1 MNRLFSKKFIAAS
14 ERYGTENDPIPA
26 PFFRKTFICADSVTK
41 AEITVCGLGF
51 YELYI
56 NGVNITKGLLA
67 PYISNPDNLLY
78 YDTYNIK
85 PYLQG
90 GKNVIGLL
98 LGNGFLNAAGGY
110 IWGFTEAAFRS
121 APKAALHAEIT
132 FSCGEKL
139 SFEADKTF
147 KTHVSPILFDDERMG
162 EIYDANFEIP
172 DWCAPD
178 YDDSGWKPAIRAVTP
193 KGAAVAPIAE
203 PIVKTG
209 EIPPAAV
216 FPSGDGFIYDFGVN
230 SAGLCRLKINGE
242 KGQRVDIYFG
252 EVLKNGRLFREN
264 IVCDKNVRYSQHDA
278 YICKGEGTEVFVP
291 HFTYHGFRYAYV
303 TGITE
308 EQATEELLTYLVFN
322 SDLKEVGDFKC
333 SDGVANKIQEITR
346 RSTLSN
352 MYYFP
357 TDCPHREKNGWTGD
371 VVLSAEHM
379 LLNLSV
385 ENSLKDWYRNICLS
399 MREDNCVS
407 SIVPTSGWGS
417 GHGPAWNG
425 IIIYL
430 PYFIYKYRGDIS
442 LAEHGREYIKRYMSF
457 MISTIR
463 ENGTACYGLGDFVP
477 TGRDPEDYYCPLE
490 ITTSFITMDSFE
502 KCGLLFGLLG
512 DTESSEKAYKYA
524 ERMKSAIRA
533 EYFNEETLTMKSN
546 TQTAQAMALYFG
558 ILSPAEEE
566 GAAKVLVDIIHND
579 NDHMRLGVLGGRIL
593 FHVLSKY
600 GYIDL
605 AYKMIT
611 QSTYPS
617 YGNWVARGATTLWE
631 EFYEEGT
638 KISSLN
644 HHFWGDVSHWFISS
658 LCGICYN
665 PGGLSLY
672 SINICPHFPNELDSA
687 KAYHLSP
694 VGRISSK
701 WQRSGEKIILC
712 ITVPEHTF
720 GKIIVSDGYTFEN
733 GETERSLLSGKYL
746 LIKDVK
752 KDEK

>member
-1 MNRLFSKKFIAAS
+1 MFSKKFIAAS
-14 ERYGTENDPIPA
+14 ERYGTVDNPVPA
-26 PFFRKTFICADSVTK
+26 PLLRKNFVCAGSVTA

-56 NGVNITKGLLA
+56 NGANITKGLLA
-67 PYISNPDNLLY
+67 PYISNPDDLLY

-85 PYLQG
+85 PYLKNG
-90 GKNVIGLL
+90 ENVIGLL

-121 APKAALHAEIT
+121 APKLALHAEIT
-132 FSCGEKL
+132 FSDSERLC
-139 SFEADKTF
+139 FEADETF
-147 KTHVSPILFDDERMG
+147 KTHDSPILFDDERMG
-162 EIYDANFEIP
+162 EIYDANKEIP
-172 DWCAPD
+172 DWCAPNF
-178 YDDSGWKPAIRAVTP
+178 DDSGWKPAIKAAAP
-193 KGAAVAPIAE
+193 KGAAVTPIAE

-209 EIPPAAV
+209 EIPPVAV
-216 FPSGDGFIYDFGVN
+216 LPSGDGFIYDFGVN
-230 SAGLCRLKINGE
+230 SAGLCRLKITGG
-242 KGQRVDIYFG
+242 KGQRVDMYFG
-252 EVLKNGRLFREN
+252 EVLKDGRLFQEN

-278 YICKGEGTEVFVP
+278 YICRGGGTEVFVP
-291 HFTYHGFRYAYV
+291 HFTYHGFRYVYV
-303 TGITE
+303 TGITK
-308 EQATEELLTYLVFN
+308 EQACADLLTYLVFN
-322 SDLKEVGDFKC
+322 SDLKEAGGFDC
-333 SDGVANKIQEITR
+333 SDATANKLQEITR

-385 ENSLKDWYRNICLS
+385 EKSLKDWYRNICLS
-399 MREDNCVS
+399 MQEDNCVS

-430 PYFIYKYRGDIS
+430 PYFIYKYRGDLS
-442 LAEHGREYIKRYMSF
+442 LAEYGREYIKRYMSF
-457 MISTIR
+457 MVSTIR
-463 ENGTACYGLGDFVP
+463 GDGTACYGLGDFVP

-502 KCGLLFGLLG
+502 KCGYLFELLG
-512 DTESSEKAYKYA
+512 DAESVASAYKYA
-524 ERMKSAIRA
+524 EKMKAAIRLK
-533 EYFNEETLTMKSN
+533 YFNAKTFTMMSK

-558 ILSPAEEE
+558 ILHADEEKGAAEE
-566 GAAKVLVDIIHND
+566 LVNIIHRD

-593 FHVLSKY
+593 FHVLSRY
-600 GYIDL
+600 GYTDL

-644 HHFWGDVSHWFISS
+644 HHFWGDISHWFISS
-658 LCGICYN
+658 LGGICYN
-665 PGGLSLY
+665 PCCDNLY
-672 SINICPHFPNELDSA
+672 SVNICPHFPKTLTHAE
-687 KAYHLSP
+687 AYHLSP
-694 VGRISSK
+694 VGKITSK
-701 WQRSGEKIILC
+701 WRRNGQEIILD
-712 ITVPEHTF
+712 ITVPEHMF
-720 GKIIVSDGYTFEN
+720 GKITVSDGYTFED
-733 GETERSLLSGKYL
+733 GKTEMPLLSGKYL
-746 LIKDVK
+746 LVKDGK
-752 KDEK
+752 KNEK